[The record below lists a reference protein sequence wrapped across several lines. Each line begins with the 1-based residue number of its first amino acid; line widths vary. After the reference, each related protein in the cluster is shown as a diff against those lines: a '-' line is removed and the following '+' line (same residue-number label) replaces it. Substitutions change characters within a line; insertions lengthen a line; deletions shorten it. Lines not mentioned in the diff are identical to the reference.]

1 MEISALTLKLIILLV
16 PGALAT
22 TIFKRLTIRHKEQS
36 DFMFVIISIMFGMFS
51 YLVLQLIIYVI
62 TFGKN
67 ICSETEIKY
76 EKIETFAKLS
86 ISDSIPYSEII
97 WASVIS
103 IFLGFIISKV
113 DHSKLINNIARR
125 LKISSKY
132 GDENLYSYFL
142 NSPDINWVYVRDI
155 DNSLTYFGTV
165 ESFSETIEHKEIVLG
180 QVTVYSYPKSK
191 ELYEID
197 RIYLVFP
204 KDKLIIEQAKLK

>member
-1 MEISALTLKLIILLV
+1 MEISTLTLKLIILLV

-51 YLVLQLIIYVI
+51 YLVFQLIIYII
-62 TFGKN
+62 TLGKN
-67 ICSETEIKY
+67 ICSKTQYEY

-86 ISDSIPYSEII
+86 NSDSIPYSEVI
-97 WASVIS
+97 WASIIS

-113 DHSKLINNIARR
+113 DHSKLINNIARK
-125 LKISSKY
+125 LNISNKY

-142 NSPDINWVYVRDI
+142 NSPDISWVYIRDI
-155 DNSLTYFGTV
+155 DNSLTYLGNI
-165 ESFSETIEHKEIVLG
+165 ESFSETLEHKEIVLR
-180 QVTVYSYPKSK
+180 QVTIYSYPKSK
-191 ELYEID
+191 ELYEVD
-197 RIYLVFP
+197 RVYLVFP

>member
-1 MEISALTLKLIILLV
+1 MEISTLTLKLIILLV

-22 TIFKRLTIRHKEQS
+22 TIFKQLTIRHREQS

-51 YLVLQLIIYVI
+51 YLVLQLIIYLI
-62 TFGKN
+62 TFVKN
-67 ICSETEIKY
+67 LSSKSNLKY

-86 ISDSIPYSEII
+86 NSNSIPYSEVI
-97 WASVIS
+97 WASIIS
-103 IFLGFIISKV
+103 ILLGFIISKI
-113 DHSKLINNIARR
+113 DHSKLINNLARK
-125 LKISSKY
+125 LNISNKY

-142 NSPDINWVYVRDI
+142 NSPDINWVYLRDI
-155 DNSLTYFGTV
+155 ENSLTYLGTV
-165 ESFSETIEHKEIVLG
+165 ESFSETTEHKEIVLG

-197 RIYLVFP
+197 RIYLVYP

>member
-51 YLVLQLIIYVI
+51 YLVLQLIIYFI
-62 TFGKN
+62 TLGKN
-67 ICSETEIKY
+67 IISKIEFKY

-86 ISDSIPYSEII
+86 NSDSIPYSEII

-113 DHSKLINNIARR
+113 DHSKLINNIAR
-125 LKISSKY
+125 K
-132 GDENLYSYFL
+132 FL
-142 NSPDINWVYVRDI
+142 
-155 DNSLTYFGTV
+155 
-165 ESFSETIEHKEIVLG
+165 
-180 QVTVYSYPKSK
+180 
-191 ELYEID
+191 
-197 RIYLVFP
+197 
-204 KDKLIIEQAKLK
+204 